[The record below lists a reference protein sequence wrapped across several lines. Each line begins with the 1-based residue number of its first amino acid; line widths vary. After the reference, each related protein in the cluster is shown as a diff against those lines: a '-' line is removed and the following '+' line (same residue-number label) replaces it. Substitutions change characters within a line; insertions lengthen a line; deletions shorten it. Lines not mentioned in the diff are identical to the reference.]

1 MARTGVVITGGTK
14 GIGRA
19 IAESFAT
26 NGYDIFTCSRSEEDL
41 SKLTSEFEKKYDV
54 KVYASRVDVSRKDE
68 VVQFS
73 DRILSSGVELAAL
86 VNNAGLF
93 IPGQVHEEDDENLE
107 LMLNVNL
114 KSAYWLSK
122 ALIPKMKESRSGYIF
137 NICSTA
143 SIMAYVN
150 GGSYSISKFALYGMS
165 KVLREELK
173 EYNIRVS
180 SVIPGATRTA
190 SWDGVELP
198 DERFMKAEDIASS
211 VWNAFSLSTNTVVE
225 DIILRPQLGD
235 I

>member
-1 MARTGVVITGGTK
+1 MAKAGVVVTGGTK
-14 GIGRA
+14 GIGKA
-19 IAESFAT
+19 IVEVFAAK
-26 NGYDIFTCSRSEEDL
+26 GYDIFTCSRSEEDL
-41 SKLTSEFEKKYDV
+41 VNLSSYLNDKYATSVHFQK
-54 KVYASRVDVSRKDE
+54 VDVAKKEQVD
-68 VVQFS
+68 QFAKMV
-73 DRILSSGVELAAL
+73 LSSGLEITAL

-93 IPGQVHEEDDENLE
+93 IPGKVHEEDDESLE
-107 LMLNVNL
+107 LMLDVNL

-122 ALIPKMKESRSGYIF
+122 ALIPAMKEKRSGYIF

-173 EYNIRVS
+173 EFDIRVS

-190 SWDGVELP
+190 SWDGVDLP
-198 DERFMKAEDIASS
+198 DERFMKPEDIAQT
-211 VWNAFSLSTNTVVE
+211 VWSAFSLSKNTVVE

>member
-19 IAESFAT
+19 IAETFAT

-41 SKLTSEFEKKYDV
+41 SKLTSEFEKKYDI

>member
-19 IAESFAT
+19 IAETFAT